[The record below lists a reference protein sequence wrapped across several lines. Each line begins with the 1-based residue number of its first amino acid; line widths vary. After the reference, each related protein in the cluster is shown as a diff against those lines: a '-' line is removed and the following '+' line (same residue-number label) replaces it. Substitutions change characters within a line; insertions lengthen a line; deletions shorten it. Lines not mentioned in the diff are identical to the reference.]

1 MITTRRSSDS
11 SNYIV
16 ESDFSRSNVAVLE
29 RNDSAAFSASVAENV
44 YNETEQETRAR
55 MQENLNR
62 LMNYDRYSEQLA
74 EEISVEETEIVNE
87 ASYSEDDFR
96 PTSTTMQFG
105 DGEAEQVYNEMP
117 SREEEK
123 SSYRLNGKG
132 KLVVVLYAL
141 LVTVMLALIT
151 INAGIIPSLTNT
163 IQAKTAELNGKVSIY
178 NQLKSENEYLASSEH
193 ISNWAEQNGGIKL

>member
-29 RNDSAAFSASVAENV
+29 RNEANCFSTVSNHVSV
-44 YNETEQETRAR
+44 ETEQETRAR
-55 MQENLNR
+55 MQENLAR
-62 LMNYDRYSEQLA
+62 LMNYDRYSEQVA
-74 EEISVEETEIVNE
+74 EETACVETEIVNE
-87 ASYSEDDFR
+87 ASYSEEDYR

-105 DGEAEQVYNEMP
+105 EGEAEQIYNELP
-117 SREEEK
+117 SHEEEK
-123 SSYRLNGKG
+123 TSYRLNGKG

-151 INAGIIPSLTNT
+151 INAGIIPSLSGTVE
-163 IQAKTAELNGKVSIY
+163 AKAAELNGKVSIY
-178 NQLKSENEYLASSEH
+178 NELKTENEYLTGSEH
-193 ISNWAEQNGGIKL
+193 ISNWAEQNGGIKM